1 MERTEIMTQVQ
12 AIFRTVLKN
21 ESVILDDETTAE
33 DVPGWDS
40 LTHVEIIAAIEKHF
54 GIRFSI
60 REMLSWKTVGKMVDC
75 IAKKIG

>member
-1 MERTEIMTQVQ
+1 MERTEIMAQVQ
-12 AIFRTVLKN
+12 EIFRTVLKN
-21 ESVILDDETTAE
+21 ETVVLTEETTAE

-40 LTHVEIIAAIEKHF
+40 LTHVELIATIEKHF

-75 IAKKIG
+75 VAKKIG

>member
-1 MERTEIMTQVQ
+1 MTQVQ
-12 AIFRTVLKN
+12 EIFRTVLKN
-21 ESVILDDETTAE
+21 ESVVLSDETTAE

-40 LTHVEIIAAIEKHF
+40 LTHVELIATIEKHF

-75 IAKKIG
+75 VAKKIS

>member
-1 MERTEIMTQVQ
+1 MTRVQ

-21 ESVILDDETTAE
+21 EAVILDDETTAE

-40 LTHVEIIAAIEKHF
+40 LTHVELIATIEKDF

>member
-1 MERTEIMTQVQ
+1 MTQVQ

>member
-1 MERTEIMTQVQ
+1 MAQVQ
-12 AIFRTVLKN
+12 EIFRTVLKN
-21 ESVILDDETTAE
+21 QAVVLTEETTAE

-40 LTHVEIIAAIEKHF
+40 LTHVELIATIEKHF

-75 IAKKIG
+75 VAKKIG

>member
-1 MERTEIMTQVQ
+1 MQVQ
-12 AIFRTVLKN
+12 EIFRTVLKN
-21 ESVILDDETTAE
+21 ESVVLSDETTAE

-40 LTHVEIIAAIEKHF
+40 LTHVELIATIEKHF

-75 IAKKIG
+75 VAKKIG

>member
-1 MERTEIMTQVQ
+1 MERTEIMTRVQ

-21 ESVILDDETTAE
+21 EAVILDDETTAE

-40 LTHVEIIAAIEKHF
+40 LTHVELIATIEKDF

>member
-1 MERTEIMTQVQ
+1 MERSEILSKVQ

-21 ESVILDDETTAE
+21 EAVILDDETTAE

-40 LTHVEIIAAIEKHF
+40 LTHVERIATIEKDF